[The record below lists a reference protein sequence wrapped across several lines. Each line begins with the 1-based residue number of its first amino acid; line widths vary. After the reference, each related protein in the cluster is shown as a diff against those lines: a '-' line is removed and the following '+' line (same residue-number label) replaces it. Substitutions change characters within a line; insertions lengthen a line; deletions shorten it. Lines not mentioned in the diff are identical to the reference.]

1 MEQSSIQA
9 AARAAFICEPKALAK
24 AAKAVCLVVERR
36 NAIPILSNV
45 RILCGS
51 GKVFITGTDLDM
63 EFTASIPAE
72 ADGRFHATVNAK
84 HFADLAGKAKGNLT
98 ITAPLWTKYKRDDE
112 SLYWD
117 TEEKLQLAAGPVKVG
132 LPVLPVSDFP
142 TFKPME
148 GAHSFDI
155 AGRELRALLEGV
167 AFAMSTE
174 ETRYYLNGVY
184 LYAPQTSPTIASRQT
199 ALVAVATDGHR
210 LGEMYAWAEG
220 AKGMP
225 GVIVP
230 RKTVAVLLKLWKGKE
245 CPETVRV
252 SVTET
257 GIKFA
262 WAGAWLASKVI
273 DGTFPDYHRVIPQ
286 PSGNVFRA
294 QAADLDSCIAAVD
307 SIGESK
313 AVKLS
318 IGIACRISKNSPDC
332 GVAASDLAC
341 GWSGEEGFEIGFNAR
356 YMRDVCAVA
365 SPDGGEITFEMA
377 DAGSPALVIG
387 TRPNARYVM
396 MPLRV

>member
-9 AARAAFICEPKALAK
+9 AARAAFISEPKALAK
-24 AAKAVCLVVERR
+24 AAKAVCLVTERR
-36 NAIPILSNV
+36 NTIPILCNV

-51 GKVFITGTDLDM
+51 GKVFLTGTDLDM

-84 HFADLAGKAKGNLT
+84 NFADLAGKAKVNLT

-142 TFKPME
+142 VFKPME
-148 GAHSFDI
+148 GAHSFEI
-155 AGRELRALLEGV
+155 SGAALRGILEGV
-167 AFAMSTE
+167 AFAISTE

-184 LYAPQTSPTIASRQT
+184 LHSPSISGG
-199 ALVAVATDGHR
+199 LVAAATDGHR
-210 LGEMYAWAEG
+210 LGEVMTPSWQAF
-220 AKGMP
+220 GMP

-230 RKTVAVLLKLWKGKE
+230 RKTVSVLLKLWKGKE

-286 PSGNVFRA
+286 SSGNVFRA

-318 IGIACRISKNSPDC
+318 IGVACRISKNSPDC

-341 GWSGEEGFEIGFNAR
+341 GWSGDEGFEIGFNAR

>member
-24 AAKAVCLVVERR
+24 AAKAACLVVERR
-36 NAIPILSNV
+36 NTIPILCNV

-63 EFTASIPAE
+63 EFTASVPAE

-84 HFADLAGKAKGNLT
+84 NFADLAGKAKGNLT

-148 GAHSFDI
+148 GAHSFEI
-155 AGRELRALLEGV
+155 SGAALRGILEGV
-167 AFAMSTE
+167 AFAISTE

-184 LYAPQTSPTIASRQT
+184 LHSPSISGG
-199 ALVAVATDGHR
+199 LVAAATDGHR
-210 LGEMYAWAEG
+210 LGEVMTPSWQAF
-220 AKGMP
+220 GMP

-252 SVTET
+252 SVTPT

-286 PSGNVFRA
+286 SSGNVFRA
-294 QAADLDSCIAAVD
+294 HAADLDSCIAAVD

-318 IGIACRISKNSPDC
+318 IGVACRISKNSPEF

-341 GWSGEEGFEIGFNAR
+341 GWSGDEGFEIGFNAR

-377 DAGSPALVIG
+377 DAGSPALVVG